1 MKADYEVENMVFSL
15 KHDDTGGWFSLRAV
29 DHDKLLFMGPIHE
42 GMTAELLELAEAVH
56 KIEIKIAE
64 QCEHFN
70 GDGYIEVE
78 KMVRVVG

>member
-64 QCEHFN
+64 Q
-70 GDGYIEVE
+70 
-78 KMVRVVG
+78 